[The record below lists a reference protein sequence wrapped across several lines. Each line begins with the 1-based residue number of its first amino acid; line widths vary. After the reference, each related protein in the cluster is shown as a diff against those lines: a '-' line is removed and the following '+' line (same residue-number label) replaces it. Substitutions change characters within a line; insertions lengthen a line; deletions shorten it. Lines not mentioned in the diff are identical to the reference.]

1 MAKKI
6 TELPEI
12 TADNITA
19 DDVMEVSHKDEEI
32 FISKKMKIGIK
43 ANINP
48 LNHDRY
54 TDAEAVAAAKTVKL
68 DDFTTPDDTTDLDA
82 TTSLHGLMPKAD
94 KTKLDGIEA
103 GADITDAVNI
113 ASSIHGVDSK
123 ATPIDADELG
133 LIDSA
138 ASNALKKLTWANL
151 KATLLA
157 TDGYVFYN
165 GSITL
170 DGQNGVTVTHNK
182 GNTNYIVKVMPKD
195 NSLGMIGEISVI
207 KSANTCVIYNTGIGS
222 IAADVELSN
231 I

>member
-1 MAKKI
+1 
-6 TELPEI
+6 
-12 TADNITA
+12 
-19 DDVMEVSHKDEEI
+19 
-32 FISKKMKIGIK
+32 
-43 ANINP
+43 
-48 LNHDRY
+48 
-54 TDAEAVAAAKTVKL
+54 VKL

-103 GADITDAVNI
+103 GADITDADNV
-113 ASSIHGVDSK
+113 ASTIHGATSK

-138 ASNALKKLTWANL
+138 ASNVLKKLTWANL
-151 KATLLA
+151 KATLSA

-170 DGQNGVTVTHNK
+170 DGQNGVTITHNR

-195 NSLGMIGEISVI
+195 NRLGMIGEISVV
-207 KSANTCVIYNTGIGS
+207 KAANTCVVYNTGIGS